1 MHLKQSDFRIRGSKS
16 IVLNCGF
23 PLILQVDYNC
33 GLASFYVA
41 PTSFT
46 DIPPAYVFFFLMLLL
61 FRTPT

>member
-1 MHLKQSDFRIRGSKS
+1 MHLNQSDFRIRGSKS

-23 PLILQVDYNC
+23 PLILPVDYNC

-46 DIPPAYVFFFLMLLL
+46 DIPPAYVFFF
-61 FRTPT
+61 